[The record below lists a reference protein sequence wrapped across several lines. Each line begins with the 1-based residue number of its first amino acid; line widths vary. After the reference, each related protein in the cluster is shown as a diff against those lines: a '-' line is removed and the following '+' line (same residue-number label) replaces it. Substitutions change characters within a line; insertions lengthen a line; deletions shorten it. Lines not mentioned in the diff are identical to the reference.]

1 MTRTKSNAPTPE
13 TSKAEEIIAI
23 TLQICSEHLDTDYA
37 ELCQKMVQK
46 LARKRPTPLDHGPP
60 RTWAGGVL
68 YAVGWVNFL
77 TDPSQRPHMTTKQLA
92 EVTGVGQSTLAA
104 KFKVIRD
111 ALRLSPMDPEYSRK
125 EMLRENPMAW
135 MVTVN
140 GLIMDARSLPQE
152 VQAELRARGVIPDLR

>member
-1 MTRTKSNAPTPE
+1 
-13 TSKAEEIIAI
+13 
-23 TLQICSEHLDTDYA
+23 
-37 ELCQKMVQK
+37 
-46 LARKRPTPLDHGPP
+46 
-60 RTWAGGVL
+60 
-68 YAVGWVNFL
+68 
-77 TDPSQRPHMTTKQLA
+77 MTTKQLA

-140 GLIMDARSLPQE
+140 GLIMDTRSLPQE